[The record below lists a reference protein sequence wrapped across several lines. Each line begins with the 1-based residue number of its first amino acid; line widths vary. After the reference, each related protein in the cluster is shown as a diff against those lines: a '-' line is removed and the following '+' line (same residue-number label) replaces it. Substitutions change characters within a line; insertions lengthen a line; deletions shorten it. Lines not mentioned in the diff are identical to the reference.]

1 MKRLCLILFVLL
13 LAAPAM
19 AEEPL
24 QLARMSGPMLGSGVV
39 AADPCGCQASSY
51 LFCYTGDHASGAG
64 YACFTSGANA
74 KDATEV
80 DPGTNVSVSTDYV
93 AVTGTDSYV
102 QWGVSSN
109 DGFSSSAGTLYFSV
123 YVVDD
128 GNSDVDNL
136 VWFEIVDD
144 VNNWLLV
151 YVTNASNTFTVHWN
165 GQGTIAKITKTSA
178 LNLATWYR
186 VGVAWDAAGNNLS
199 LSIVSLGSSHSW
211 EDGSGLTFDT
221 FAASADLIRIGENI
235 YGTGS
240 DDTSQIAN
248 VVIFNSYKASDPL

>member
-1 MKRLCLILFVLL
+1 
-13 LAAPAM
+13 M

-93 AVTGTDSYV
+93 AVTGKDSYV

-123 YVVDD
+123 YVVDG
-128 GNSDVDNL
+128 GNSRIDNYL

-144 VNNWLLV
+144 INNNLLV
-151 YVTNASNTFTVHWN
+151 YVTTVSWN
-165 GQGTIAKITKTSA
+165 GQGTTAKITKTSA

-211 EDGSGLTFDT
+211 EDGYGLTIDT
-221 FAASADLIRIGENI
+221 FVASADLIRIGEKI
-235 YGTGS
+235 FGLEYIIPYA
-240 DDTSQIAN
+240 DTSRIAN
-248 VVIFNSYKASDPL
+248 VVIFNSYKAPDPL